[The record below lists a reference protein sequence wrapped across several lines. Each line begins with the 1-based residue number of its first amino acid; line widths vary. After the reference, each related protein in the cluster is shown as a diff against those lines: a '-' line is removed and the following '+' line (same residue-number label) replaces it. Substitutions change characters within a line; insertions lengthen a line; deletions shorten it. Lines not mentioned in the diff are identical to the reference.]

1 MFLVSVSWISVILC
15 GFFVSYSEMN
25 IALTGLYLKGNN
37 GTYYGFLSVTTL
49 QDHFVSPFCDSNVRN
64 KRNSKI
70 VLCYCT
76 YLLGTCLLMAF
87 ALNSAKNKL

>member
-1 MFLVSVSWISVILC
+1 MILC
-15 GFFVSYSEMN
+15 GFFMSYSEMH
-25 IALTGLYLKGNN
+25 IALTGLYLKSNN
-37 GTYYGFLSVTTL
+37 GRHYGFLNITTL
-49 QDHFVSPFCDSNVRN
+49 PDHFVSPFWNSNVRN
-64 KRNSKI
+64 RRNSKP